1 MDNLPPLL
9 TLSDDFLSNMLCYI
23 GEDHVFAAAL
33 TCRTFAQE
41 ARRNARNDA
50 RRRLELPF
58 DAAEPA
64 KLYRTPV
71 RAVVDTAELC
81 EWARDTGFWN
91 SSVCAFAASAGNFE
105 VLQWAR
111 QNGCPWDWRTYEWA
125 ARHANIQQWA
135 DENGCPWSKHC
146 LFFFLAFLLFTSDT
160 SFLLFTSS
168 LLVLSSLL
176 FFLSFVLH
184 SFIHSFSCF
193 SSCVQPLFLKNKT
206 APTTKN

>member
-58 DAAEPA
+58 DAALPA

-81 EWARDTGFWN
+81 EWARDTGCWN
-91 SSVCAFAASAGNFE
+91 ASVCAFAASAGNFE

-125 ARHANIQQWA
+125 ARHANIQR
-135 DENGCPWSKHC
+135 
-146 LFFFLAFLLFTSDT
+146 
-160 SFLLFTSS
+160 
-168 LLVLSSLL
+168 
-176 FFLSFVLH
+176 
-184 SFIHSFSCF
+184 
-193 SSCVQPLFLKNKT
+193 
-206 APTTKN
+206 

>member
-1 MDNLPPLL
+1 MNDLPPLL
-9 TLSDDFLSNMLCYI
+9 TLSDDFLSDTLRYI

-81 EWARDTGFWN
+81 EWARDTGCWN
-91 SSVCAFAASAGNFE
+91 ASVCAFAASAGNFE

-125 ARHANIQQWA
+125 AEHATIQQWA

-146 LFFFLAFLLFTSDT
+146 LFFFLAFLLFTSVF
-160 SFLLFTSS
+160 SSLLLLRFLFFLLFSS
-168 LLVLSSLL
+168 
-176 FFLSFVLH
+176 FFLSY
-184 SFIHSFSCF
+184 FIHS
-193 SSCVQPLFLKNKT
+193 LFLSRVSLPVSNLFF
-206 APTTKN
+206 